1 MLYDRHKNMHH
12 DVKLPKNN
20 NKKFFHYLQNGN
32 RAVAVESSF
41 GDIFTVRS
49 QNSRAFFQRP
59 KEFDKTEITPE
70 LQN

>member
-12 DVKLPKNN
+12 EVKLQPFTH
-20 NKKFFHYLQNGN
+20 NKKFIHYLQNDN
-32 RAVAVESSF
+32 RAVESSF